1 MAITLPRP
9 LFGRMSNRSPMN
21 DIARP
26 LNSRHVEALAVY
38 HTAFELS
45 RRGWDVLFANE
56 RSATKDYDL
65 VATKPG
71 RSLRVEVKGRREGG
85 WDFAWA
91 KGGADVYVFVR
102 LLSDG
107 SIESYVGLVSRVQV
121 DTVTFR
127 PASGRSGAVWS
138 PQKDRPRYLDRW
150 DTLDVADLGG
160 QRPHV

>member
-1 MAITLPRP
+1 
-9 LFGRMSNRSPMN
+9 MS
-21 DIARP
+21 DAARP

-71 RSLRVEVKGRREGG
+71 RSLRIEVKGRREGG

-107 SIESYVGLVSRVQV
+107 SIESYVGLVGQVRV
-121 DTVTFR
+121 DEVTFR

-138 PQKDRPRYLDRW
+138 PQKDRARYLNRW
-150 DTLDVADLGG
+150 NVLEGAVLGE
-160 QRPHV
+160 QKSPT